1 MAEFDQ
7 ELDACG
13 LNCPLPILRA
23 KKSLSG
29 MESGKILHIIATD
42 PGSVKDFEAFSKQT
56 GNELLDSNEKE
67 GKFYFLIKKK

>member
-23 KKSLSG
+23 KKALSG
-29 MESGKILHIIATD
+29 MDSGKVLHIIATD
-42 PGSVKDFEAFSKQT
+42 PGSVKDFEAFAKQT
-56 GNELLDSNEKE
+56 GNDLLDSNEDG
-67 GKFYFLIKKK
+67 GKFFFRIQKK